1 MTNLNHTLR
10 RLLPGFIDGLDD
22 AADIDAHT
30 DSFIQNVI
38 EAEEYNG
45 WPNRETWALVLHIN
59 NVRGLQDWAHDL
71 TAELVAE
78 YGTTAF
84 NRVGERIVDGL
95 EEIVHDGLLNG
106 SPVEAEHGLM
116 ILRDVG
122 SFWRIDWAEVGESMI
137 EAIDA

>member
-10 RLLPGFIDGLDD
+10 RLLPDFIDGLDD
-22 AADIDAHT
+22 ASDIDAHT

-59 NVRGLQDWAHDL
+59 NDEGLQDWAHDL

-84 NRVGERIVDGL
+84 NRVGERIVDGFQDL
-95 EEIVHDGLLNG
+95 LGEMMGEEMFEFAIMVM
-106 SPVEAEHGLM
+106 S
-116 ILRDVG
+116 DVG
-122 SFWRIDWAEVGESMI
+122 SFWRIDWAAVGESFI